1 MTQSTLANIF
11 TGMTGGPEAIMA
23 NLKAIQADLGNGAA
37 VTADTGLTESGLSY
51 VNGFVRNA
59 GAPIMYRT
67 ISIGKVS
74 ITFWTGIINTPTEMA
89 AWTSQTVVKFP
100 TATVYP
106 NGFMSSKAITQ
117 TSWNTNSS
125 GHEQINFF
133 SDHLEIRAMG
143 EVFKTTN
150 NGQNI
155 NQVVI
160 SA

>member
-1 MTQSTLANIF
+1 MAQSTLANIF

-23 NLKAIQADLGNGAA
+23 NLKAMQADLGNGAA
-37 VTADTGLTESGLSY
+37 VTADTGWTESGLSY
-51 VNGFVRNA
+51 VNGFVRKAVN
-59 GAPIMYRT
+59 PIMYRT

-74 ITFWTGIINTPTEMA
+74 ITFWTGFINTPTDMA

-100 TATVYP
+100 AATVYP
-106 NGFMSSKAITQ
+106 NGFMPNNISQ
-117 TSWNTNSS
+117 TSWNTNAS

-133 SDHLEIRAMG
+133 SDHLEIRAMN
-143 EVFKTTN
+143 EVFRATN